1 MFITISNCLLLNP
14 IPLILFM
21 DIRAVMQE
29 LECIAPPD
37 KAEEMDTGRI
47 GLIIEGSVEV
57 DTIACS
63 LDVTPAVIQKAICH
77 GTDLLVAHHTPIWSP
92 VTSVR
97 GPLASLLKEV
107 LKSGLNVYVM
117 HTNFDHAPGGIND
130 ALADL
135 LNMKDVCR
143 MALGVCG
150 DCRLDQ
156 ESLVRRLAAPVLAW
170 GNPTLPGRLAV
181 VGGSGFDLSLIDE
194 AVSLGA
200 DFFLSADL
208 KHAVARSSPLPL
220 IETTHYALEAPG
232 MRRLAAE
239 RGWLF
244 LDDPPVVTSWI

>member
-1 MFITISNCLLLNP
+1 
-14 IPLILFM
+14 M
-21 DIRAVMQE
+21 DIRAVIQE

-37 KAEEMDTGRI
+37 QAEEMDTGRI
-47 GLIIEGSVEV
+47 GLIIEGKPEV
-57 DTIACS
+57 DSIACS
-63 LDVTPAVIQKAICH
+63 LDATPAVIQKAI
-77 GTDLLVAHHTPIWSP
+77 GSGAELLVVHHTPIWSP

-97 GPLASLLKEV
+97 GPLALLLREV
-107 LKSGLNVYVM
+107 LKSGINVYVM

-135 LNMKDVCR
+135 LSLENVSPMT
-143 MALGVCG
+143 LGVCG
-150 DCRLDQ
+150 DCRLDR
-156 ESLVRRLAAPVLAW
+156 ETFIRRLAAPVLAW
-170 GNPTLPGRLAV
+170 GNPLLPGRLGV
-181 VGGSGFDLSLIDE
+181 IGGSGFDQSLIDE

-200 DFFLSADL
+200 EAFLSADL

-244 LDDPPVVTSWI
+244 LDDPPVVAAWI